1 MSSIV
6 SLPTPIG
13 TSTRGIRSCR
23 ARVLNESARLTAVM
37 PPISDRLS
45 VTIRR
50 YALRRETLGSLVNL
64 GALTLPA
71 AGLLWAI
78 ARSDSSI
85 VVSGPPGAGKTSLLA
100 ALMAAIPAGTCIRCC
115 EEVREL
121 HVPIVHGSYYEARPP
136 SLDGT
141 GAISLRDLV
150 KIVLAMRPDRIVVGE
165 VRGSEAFELTRA
177 VNAGCGFSCTV
188 HANSAREALTA
199 LVNAALMAGEN
210 VTEGVVR
217 NVFASSIDFVVHLD
231 RDGIAREG
239 EGLRRRVMEI
249 LSVVPTLGS
258 DFTTEPL
265 FVRDD
270 LSGPL
275 DWTGVFPP
283 DDVTGRIQRVLPRG
297 MTLRSLL
304 EGRVSPL

>member
-1 MSSIV
+1 
-6 SLPTPIG
+6 
-13 TSTRGIRSCR
+13 
-23 ARVLNESARLTAVM
+23 
-37 PPISDRLS
+37 
-45 VTIRR
+45 
-50 YALRRETLGSLVNL
+50 
-64 GALTLPA
+64 
-71 AGLLWAI
+71 
-78 ARSDSSI
+78 
-85 VVSGPPGAGKTSLLA
+85 
-100 ALMAAIPAGTCIRCC
+100 
-115 EEVREL
+115 
-121 HVPIVHGSYYEARPP
+121 
-136 SLDGT
+136 
-141 GAISLRDLV
+141 
-150 KIVLAMRPDRIVVGE
+150 
-165 VRGSEAFELTRA
+165 
-177 VNAGCGFSCTV
+177 
-188 HANSAREALTA
+188 
-199 LVNAALMAGEN
+199 
-210 VTEGVVR
+210 
-217 NVFASSIDFVVHLD
+217 VVHLD